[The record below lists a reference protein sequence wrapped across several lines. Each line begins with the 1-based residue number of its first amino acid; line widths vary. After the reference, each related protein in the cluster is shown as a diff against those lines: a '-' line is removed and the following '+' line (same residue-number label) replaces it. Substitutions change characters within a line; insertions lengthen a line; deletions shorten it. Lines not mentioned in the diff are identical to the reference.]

1 MTNDEEQ
8 NKQEITK
15 PKSVEREERIL
26 QFWNE
31 DKTFKK
37 SVEKD
42 APNGEF
48 VFYDGPPFATGKPHY
63 GHLVPG
69 TMKDVIPRFKTMQG
83 YRVTRRWGWD
93 TQGVPIEALVQKEE
107 NLTTKQ
113 DIEEFGVKNFTDA
126 ARKTVFRFADH
137 WQDIIPKT
145 GRWID
150 FDNLY
155 ITMAPNYTESIWW
168 MWKTLHEKNLAY
180 EGFKSMHVSP
190 PLETALS
197 NFEVNQGYKDITDLT
212 ATAKFKLESE
222 ENTFVLAWTT
232 TPWTLPGNVALAVGE
247 SLSYVYVSYEGETFI
262 VAEDLVESVFKNK
275 EGYVVEKTIAGLDLV
290 GKSYE
295 PIFDYYAKD
304 ASLENKENGWK
315 IYAADF
321 VTTESGTGIVHIAP
335 AFGEDDLVLGQ
346 ENNLPFVQHVQ
357 INGTIKDEVE
367 AFAGMQAKP
376 TDNPMQTDIEMVKWL
391 AHNDALF
398 SKEKYTHSYPHC
410 YRTGAPLLNY
420 AMSSWFINVT
430 DIKDKLVKE
439 NDKVNWVPDFV
450 GSARFG
456 NWLKDAKDWA
466 VSRARYWGTPI
477 PIWRSEDGKEL
488 AVLGSLADVKEKT
501 KGEGK
506 IFMMRHGEAEHNVS
520 NTISGSNDTPSHL
533 TEKGKEEAKE
543 AAAQL
548 KDKNI
553 DVVIASPLFRTQE
566 TAEIITEELGLDAS
580 MVISDERIV
589 ETQTGL
595 EGKPISEYRSCFE
608 NNLEK
613 FTKACDGGETLI
625 EMKNRVGDF
634 LYEIHETHKDKNV
647 LIVGHEYVA
656 WMLDAVAAGDTPELA
671 SAKKE
676 LQDDFVVTGEV
687 RELDFAPIP
696 HNENFELDFHR
707 PYIDDVMF
715 EQNGKE
721 MKRILDVF
729 DTWIDSGSVPFASN
743 HYPFEK
749 DVFDPEKNMKF
760 PADFISEGLDQ
771 TRGWFYSMIVLNTA
785 LFGVAPYKNVMVNG
799 LLLAEDG
806 RKMSKSLNNYPPME
820 HILENYGADA
830 LRYFLMASPLVRAES
845 SPFSEKGVDEV
856 MKKLLGRLDNVVTF
870 YEMYADE
877 SIVPS
882 DESEH
887 VLDVWILAELRK
899 LHAEVTTSLDSYE
912 IDKAARPLMT
922 FLDDLS
928 TWYIRRSRDRFKSDD
943 EVDKKRALET
953 TNYVLVEYAKLLA
966 PFTPFMAD
974 DVYMRITG
982 NQDSVHLADWSEVKD
997 SNENS
1002 CAEMNTLRDVVT
1014 RALEARTKTGMKVR
1028 QPLASLTLKNIT
1040 FKDKV
1045 DLLEILKDELN
1056 VKEVLFDESQ
1066 EEGVVLDIIIT
1077 PELQAEG
1084 DAREVIRAIQQ
1095 TRKQAKLSPEDEI
1108 TLTVSENG
1116 KELVEQFKDEITK
1129 VANVTEFVFGD
1140 VEDGVEV
1147 KLSEMSVQFLI
1158 A

>member
-548 KDKNI
+548 KDKKI

-613 FTKACDGGETLI
+613 FTKACDGGETLT

>member
-212 ATAKFKLESE
+212 ATAKFKLLDEDV
-222 ENTFVLAWTT
+222 FVLAWTT

-548 KDKNI
+548 KDKKI

-613 FTKACDGGETLI
+613 FTKACDGGETLT

-656 WMLDAVAAGDTPELA
+656 WMLDAVAAGDTPEQA

-676 LQDDFVVTGEV
+676 LQDDFVATGEV

>member
-212 ATAKFKLESE
+212 ATAKFKLLDEDV
-222 ENTFVLAWTT
+222 FVLAWTT

>member
-613 FTKACDGGETLI
+613 FTKACDGGETLT

-656 WMLDAVAAGDTPELA
+656 WMLDAVAAGDTPEQA

-676 LQDDFVVTGEV
+676 LQDDFVATGEV

>member
-31 DKTFKK
+31 DETFKK

-42 APNGEF
+42 APMGEF

-212 ATAKFKLESE
+212 ATAKFKLLDEDV
-222 ENTFVLAWTT
+222 FVLAWTT

-295 PIFDYYAKD
+295 PLFDYYAKD
-304 ASLENKENGWK
+304 ASLDNKENGWK

>member
-548 KDKNI
+548 KDKKI

-613 FTKACDGGETLI
+613 FTKACDGGETLT

-656 WMLDAVAAGDTPELA
+656 WMLDAVAAGDTPEQA

-676 LQDDFVVTGEV
+676 LQDDFVATGEV

>member
-212 ATAKFKLESE
+212 ATAKFKLLDEDV
-222 ENTFVLAWTT
+222 FVLAWTT

-548 KDKNI
+548 KDKKI

-613 FTKACDGGETLI
+613 FTKACDGGETLT